1 MKKILFPIL
10 VLCIVYSSVSFS
22 QTRKMNEFQKEYN
35 ALEFKLKTKS
45 DSLNHVAT
53 QKINKLTYDFKADVN
68 DLHTK
73 YGANDLKRVLYQK
86 KYEKEMLKTQA
97 KYELEMGKIQ
107 GEHQIETAKIQLEF
121 ETKKNRLQL
130 KYNIH

>member
-1 MKKILFPIL
+1 M
-10 VLCIVYSSVSFS
+10 SFS

-35 ALEFKLKTKS
+35 ALEFKVKTKS
-45 DSLNHVAT
+45 DSLSHVAT

-68 DLHTK
+68 GLQTK

-86 KYEKEMLKTQA
+86 KHENEMMKVQA
-97 KYELEMGKIQ
+97 KHELEMGQIQ

-121 ETKKNRLQL
+121 ATKKSRLQL